1 MSGID
6 GSNTRTYKFNT
17 GFSGDPSITK
27 FLCNTNNFSTTSSI
41 NISITDNF
49 GANVAAWLN
58 ALTLPNASYKAIL
71 ELTSANGFAMYY
83 VNYVTNNTT
92 YYTLSL
98 TYITSSGVSTFVNN
112 EVVKVSFSLNGS
124 NGNDG
129 SPGAD
134 GTPWP
139 DVTYYRLAGSSVIS
153 GITEVFHHQG
163 HSEGDLYG
171 QTTIRYSG
179 ELVFLPWVVAK
190 DCTINKIA
198 IEIITAGPAKC
209 KTRIGL
215 YDSTN
220 GGYPGGKIADFGELD
235 SDSTGVFY
243 LTDLSFSLTPNLYW
257 LALVNDAGPGVVY
270 SAITNLQMVDV
281 LGYDLS
287 GGFSNPMTFC
297 GTTITYADGLPSD
310 VTGGYTI
317 YGYAEAQPAIFYNL
331 S

>member
-1 MSGID
+1 M
-6 GSNTRTYKFNT
+6 FH
-17 GFSGDPSITK
+17 
-27 FLCNTNNFSTTSSI
+27 
-41 NISITDNF
+41 
-49 GANVAAWLN
+49 V
-58 ALTLPNASYKAIL
+58 
-71 ELTSANGFAMYY
+71 TSAI
-83 VNYVTNNTT
+83 NNTT
-92 YYTLSL
+92 YYTLAV
-98 TYITSSGVSTFVNN
+98 TYIEANGVITFASN
-112 EVVKVSFSLNGS
+112 EVVKVSFALNGS

-129 SPGAD
+129 AA
-134 GTPWP
+134 GTAWP
-139 DVTYYRLAGSSVIS
+139 DVTYYRLGASVLP
-153 GITEVFHHQG
+153 GAELFHHQG

-171 QTTIRYSG
+171 QTTTRYNG
-179 ELVFLPWVVAK
+179 ELVFLPWVVSK
-190 DCTINKIA
+190 DATINKIA

-243 LTDLSFSLTPNLYW
+243 LTDLGFSLTPNLYW

-270 SAITNLQMVDV
+270 SALTNLQVVDV

-287 GGFSNPMTFC
+287 GGFSIPMTFV

-310 VTGGYTI
+310 VTTGFTL